1 MPVNLEATRVQI
13 RLLPQSWLPN
23 AETIEG
29 YRNRETLSR
38 GAKNISNKNLISHKL
53 AVDII
58 SLKALQNIRFFI
70 YQ

>member
-1 MPVNLEATRVQI
+1 MLKQLKDKEGNLFLGT
-13 RLLPQSWLPN
+13 
-23 AETIEG
+23 
-29 YRNRETLSR
+29 
-38 GAKNISNKNLISHKL
+38 KNISNKNLISYKL